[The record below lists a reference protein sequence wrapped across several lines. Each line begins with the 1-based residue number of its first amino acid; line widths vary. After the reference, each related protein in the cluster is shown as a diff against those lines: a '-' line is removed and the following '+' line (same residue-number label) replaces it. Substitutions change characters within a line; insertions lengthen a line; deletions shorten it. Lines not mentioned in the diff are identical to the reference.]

1 MIAPHMQTTPKP
13 VALIILDG
21 WGVNRNTVAN
31 AVAQARLPFYSSLLQ
46 DHSSTLLSA
55 SGEDTGL
62 PDDQMGNSEVGHMNL
77 GAGRIV
83 YQDFTRINRAI
94 RDGSF
99 STNPVLKD
107 TMRKTRA
114 AGGRLHLLGLLS
126 DGGVHSHLSHLEA
139 LLSMAQSENG
149 LPVFVHAFLD
159 GRDTPPQSGVGHI
172 KTAEARMRELGIG
185 CIATVTGRYYAMDR
199 DQRWNRIAQAYAV
212 LVEGIGVHRASAEE
226 AVRLSYEAKVTDEF
240 VLPAVIVGQDGRP
253 VGTIRDGDGV
263 IFFNFRADRAR
274 ELTRAL
280 TEPGFDAFPRKTVPK
295 LAAFATMT
303 SYDETFSHQVAFSPT
318 RLTRILPELIS
329 ERGLK
334 QLRIAETEKYAHVTY
349 FFNGGEEQEY
359 PGEDRVLIPSP
370 REVATYDLKPEMSA
384 PEVTAEAVRRIESR
398 QYHLIVLNFANPDMV
413 GHTGILPAAIK
424 AAEVIDECLRR
435 VVTAVRGVGG
445 AVVLTADHGNLEQ
458 MVDYETG
465 QPHTAHTL
473 NPVPCIIVDDQPHAL
488 RASGVLADIAPT
500 ILHLMG
506 LPQPPEMTGVSLIKE

>member
-1 MIAPHMQTTPKP
+1 MPTTTIKP

-21 WGVNRNTVAN
+21 WGVNRKTEAN
-31 AVAQARLPFYSSLLQ
+31 AVALARLPFYTSLLR
-46 DHSSTLLSA
+46 DDPHTLLSA

-62 PDDQMGNSEVGHMNL
+62 PDDQMGNSEVGHMNM

-99 STNPVLKD
+99 LTNPVLTD
-107 TMRKTRA
+107 AIRKTRA

-126 DGGVHSHLSHLEA
+126 DGGVHSHISHVEA
-139 LLSMAQSENG
+139 LLGMAKSAGG
-149 LPVFVHAFLD
+149 LPVFFHAFLD
-159 GRDTPPQSGVGHI
+159 GRDTPPQSGLGYVQ
-172 KTAEARMRELGIG
+172 TAEAFMRNLGIG
-185 CIATVTGRYYAMDR
+185 HLATVTGRYYAMDR
-199 DQRWNRIAQAYAV
+199 DQRWNRVAQAYAA
-212 LVEGIGVHRASAEE
+212 LVEGVGQRRASAEE
-226 AVRLSYEAKVTDEF
+226 AVRLSYDAAVTDEF
-240 VLPAVIVGQDGRP
+240 VLPAVVAEPDGNP
-253 VGTIRDGDGV
+253 IGTIRDGDGV

-280 TEPGFDAFPRKTVPK
+280 TEPGFEAFPRKTVPK
-295 LAAFATMT
+295 LSAFATMT
-303 SYDETFSHQVAFSPT
+303 AYDDTFTHPVAFPPT

-349 FFNGGEEQEY
+349 FFNGGDEREY

-370 REVATYDLKPEMSA
+370 RDVATYDLKPEMSA
-384 PEVTAEAVRRIESR
+384 REVADEAVRRIESR
-398 QYHLIVLNFANPDMV
+398 QYALIVLNFANPDMV
-413 GHTGILPAAIK
+413 GHTGILPAAIR
-424 AAEVIDECLRR
+424 AAEVIDDCLRR
-435 VVTAVRGVGG
+435 VVTAARNIGG
-445 AVVLTADHGNLEQ
+445 AVLLTADHGNIEQ

-473 NPVPCIIVDDQPHAL
+473 NPVPCIIVDDRSHAL
-488 RASGVLADIAPT
+488 RASGVLGDVAPT

-506 LPQPPEMTGVSLIKE
+506 IPQPPEMTGVSLIKE

>member
-1 MIAPHMQTTPKP
+1 MTTNVKP

-21 WGVNRNTVAN
+21 WGVSQKTEAN
-31 AVAQARLPFYSSLLQ
+31 ALALARLPFYNSLLR
-46 DHSSTLLSA
+46 TCPYTMLSA

-62 PDDQMGNSEVGHMNL
+62 PDKQMGNSEVGHMNL

-99 STNPVLKD
+99 ATNPVIAQVLHKVRS
-107 TMRKTRA
+107 T
-114 AGGRLHLLGLLS
+114 GGRLHLLGLLS
-126 DGGVHSHLSHLEA
+126 DGGVHSHISHLEA
-139 LLSMAQSENG
+139 ILELVKKEG
-149 LPVFVHAFLD
+149 RPPVFVHAFLD
-159 GRDTPPQSGVGHI
+159 GRDTPPRNGLGYI
-172 KTAEARMRELGIG
+172 KTAEARMRQLGVG
-185 CIATVTGRYYAMDR
+185 TIATVMGRYYAMDR
-199 DQRWNRIAQAYAV
+199 DQRWDRVAKAYAAI
-212 LVEGIGVHRASAEE
+212 VEGTGVHRKSAEE
-226 AVRLSYEAKVTDEF
+226 AVTASYVANVTDEF
-240 VLPAVIVGQDGRP
+240 VVPAVIVDQHDHPIGSIDDDDG
-253 VGTIRDGDGV
+253 
-263 IFFNFRADRAR
+263 IFFYNFRADRAR

-280 TEPGFDAFPRKTVPK
+280 TEPTFEAFPRPVVPK

-303 SYDETFSHQVAFSPT
+303 SYDETFSHPAVFPPF

-349 FFNGGEEQEY
+349 FFNGGDEKTY

-370 REVATYDLKPEMSA
+370 RDVATYDLKPQMSA
-384 PEVTAEAVRRIESR
+384 REVADEAVRRIESR

-413 GHTGILPAAIK
+413 GHTGNLQAAIQ
-424 AAEVIDECLRR
+424 AAEVIDECLNKVISAMRR
-435 VVTAVRGVGG
+435 IGG

-473 NPVPCIIVDDQPHAL
+473 NPVPCIIVDDRPHAL

-500 ILHLMG
+500 ILFVMG